1 MIVIMKEEQVAE
13 VDEWTEVGNMSTL
26 FKDSN
31 RYSTVINGVK
41 VGLFLIDGQVYALDD
56 ICTHGNAKL
65 SEGEVYGFEIECPLH
80 AGAFDIRNGKAL
92 CAPLTRD
99 TRAHEVRQI
108 EDRILVKVEPK

>member
-1 MIVIMKEEQVAE
+1 MIVIMKEEKDVVTE
-13 VDEWTEVGNMSTL
+13 EWTDVGSISTL

-31 RYSTVINGVK
+31 CYSTVINGVK
-41 VGLFLIDGQVYALDD
+41 VGLFLIEGQVYALDD

-80 AGAFDIRNGKAL
+80 AGAFDVRNGKAL
-92 CAPLTRD
+92 CAPLTRN